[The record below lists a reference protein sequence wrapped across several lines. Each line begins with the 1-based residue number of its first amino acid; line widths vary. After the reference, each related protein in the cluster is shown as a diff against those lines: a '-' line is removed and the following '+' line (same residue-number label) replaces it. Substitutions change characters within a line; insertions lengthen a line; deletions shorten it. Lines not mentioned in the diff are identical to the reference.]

1 MKQVVKKSIEELN
14 EILSKEKK
22 LIVKDST
29 PLIDERSSLESIDL
43 VNLFVNLEKNLKKK
57 GEFHLTFDEIIK
69 NVEQLKTI
77 GSLEIF
83 LTKKFVH
90 IPEVYE
96 KLCTDK
102 LLTMSWLKGK
112 HLLEYKNKSLSE
124 RNIIAKNM
132 FLSWYFP
139 NVKMN
144 G

>member
-57 GEFHLTFDEIIK
+57 GKFHLTFDEIIK

-83 LTKKFVH
+83 LTKKFAN
-90 IPEVYE
+90 E
-96 KLCTDK
+96 KK
-102 LLTMSWLKGK
+102 
-112 HLLEYKNKSLSE
+112 
-124 RNIIAKNM
+124 
-132 FLSWYFP
+132 
-139 NVKMN
+139 
-144 G
+144 